1 MSSGGKGGSRATI
14 IGYDYYASFAG
25 VAGYGPVE
33 ALVEGDGQKGY
44 VFLADRNA
52 GRVTRLPVR
61 VAAILNDQLLVESG
75 LQEGQEIV
83 TFGSSYLHENSAV
96 EFVDNPPVSQH

>member
-33 ALVEGDGQKGY
+33 ALVELVVDAKSAWKPNSPILRTSASNPY
-44 VFLADRNA
+44 VFD
-52 GRVTRLPVR
+52 V
-61 VAAILNDQLLVESG
+61 SG
-75 LQEGQEIV
+75 CA
-83 TFGSSYLHENSAV
+83 SRA
-96 EFVDNPPVSQH
+96 